1 MDKSK
6 VYMQILICSANN
18 TSTMTFYVELVHA
31 RVNVASTGGRRG
43 GGHRHKTG
51 VQGHVIQY
59 TQACDLCKQ

>member
-6 VYMQILICSANN
+6 VYMQILICSAKQHQHHDL
-18 TSTMTFYVELVHA
+18 YVEFVHA
-31 RVNVASTGGRRG
+31 RGNVASTGGEG
-43 GGHRHKTG
+43 GGHRRKTG